1 MKFINSKDRVGSGI
15 VLLASL
21 IYLNVAF
28 DIPTNQVLDY
38 EVLTARTLPICF
50 ALIAIVVCLVQI
62 FIPASG
68 TSDETISDAV
78 AGFHWKPCLL
88 LTGLMLL
95 YALTFQ
101 FFGFLVGTF
110 LFLFTGFSILKEKR
124 YLMSAAVSGG
134 VAVFM
139 WVVLTQMFD
148 TFLDHGD
155 LYRFFAGMQT

>member
-1 MKFINSKDRVGSGI
+1 MKFINNKDRVGSGI

-50 ALIAIVVCLVQI
+50 ALIAIVVCLFQI
-62 FIPASG
+62 FTPASG

-78 AGFHWKPCLL
+78 EGFHWKPCLL

-95 YALTFQ
+95 YGLTFQ

-110 LFLFTGFSILKEKR
+110 LFLLTGFSILREKR
-124 YLMSAAVSGG
+124 YLLSAAVSGG

-148 TFLDHGD
+148 TYLDPGD
-155 LYRFFAGMQT
+155 LYRFVAGA